1 MQRAGK
7 RIDEEAHDFECDI
20 FVSTQNV
27 ERRSSIRISSTGSV
41 GKIFE
46 KTSNYAICNSFIA
59 ARCTEEI
66 ISLDVFVVRCTFVAL
81 DDFT

>member
-1 MQRAGK
+1 
-7 RIDEEAHDFECDI
+7 
-20 FVSTQNV
+20 V
-27 ERRSSIRISSTGSV
+27 ERRFSIVISSTGSA

-59 ARCTEEI
+59 ARIMKETI
-66 ISLDVFVVRCTFVAL
+66 TLDVFVVRCTFVAL